1 VNATETHFEGL
12 VLAISEVI
20 PRNEIKVEEIPS
32 PQRLAPFSIALS
44 AEVSEGESSGRLV
57 LLHDPA
63 GQDGWSG
70 RYRIVSYVRAEVEE
84 ELAGDPMLIE
94 IGWSWLKEGLDQ
106 FHCSYLAESGTVT
119 QIRSASFGSLE
130 KRGNE
135 NEIEIRASWTPLSQ
149 TSDID
154 ITPSE
159 IKAHIKAWLAILE
172 TAAGLSPIPEG
183 VTQLR
188 QDNFS

>member
-12 VLAISEVI
+12 VLAISQLT
-20 PRNEIKVEEIPS
+20 PRSEIKVEEVPS

-44 AEVSEGESSGRLV
+44 AEVGEGETSGRLV

-84 ELAGDPMLIE
+84 ELSTDPILIE
-94 IGWSWLKEGLDQ
+94 IGWSWLKEALAT
-106 FHCSYLAESGTVT
+106 HSCSYLAESGTVT

-130 KRGNE
+130 KRDNE
-135 NEIEIRASWTPLSQ
+135 NEIEIRASWTPLSVVG
-149 TSDID
+149 DID
-154 ITPSE
+154 ISPTE
-159 IKAHIKAWLAILE
+159 IKDHIRAWLTILE
-172 TAAGLSPIPEG
+172 TAAGLSPIPDG
-183 VTQLR
+183 VSQLR
-188 QDNFS
+188 HD